1 MNTTDLIT
9 KKQKNLL
16 RKYAEKY
23 GKKYLTEYVQLK
35 YPGVGWSEFNKEHAQ
50 YLITGRKAH
59 ERRRKKLERGT
70 LNEK

>member
-1 MNTTDLIT
+1 MNRRDLIT

-23 GKKYLTEYVQLK
+23 GKKYLTEYVQQK

>member
-1 MNTTDLIT
+1 MSTTEPIT

-59 ERRRKKLERGT
+59 ERRRKKLEREVSNG
-70 LNEK
+70 E

>member
-1 MNTTDLIT
+1 MNTTEPIT

-35 YPGVGWSEFNKEHAQ
+35 YPGVSWGQLNKEHAQ
-50 YLITGRKAH
+50 YLITGRRTH
-59 ERRRKKLERGT
+59 EKRRKKLEREMSNG
-70 LNEK
+70 K

>member
-1 MNTTDLIT
+1 MNRRDLIT

-23 GKKYLTEYVQLK
+23 GKKYLTEYVQQK

-50 YLITGRKAH
+50 YLITGRKKH
-59 ERRRKKLERGT
+59 EQKLKDLE
-70 LNEK
+70 

>member
-1 MNTTDLIT
+1 MSTTEPIT

-50 YLITGRKAH
+50 YLITGRKTH
-59 ERRRKKLERGT
+59 ERRRKKLEREVSNG
-70 LNEK
+70 E

>member
-1 MNTTDLIT
+1 MNRRDLIT

-23 GKKYLTEYVQLK
+23 GKKYLTEYVQQK
-35 YPGVGWSEFNKEHAQ
+35 YPGVGWSELNKEHAQ

>member
-1 MNTTDLIT
+1 MSTTEPIT

-23 GKKYLTEYVQLK
+23 GKKYLIEHVQLK

-70 LNEK
+70 LNGK